1 MKLTGAEIIWEC
13 LQREGVDVVFGYPGG
28 AILPTYD
35 ALTKYPKIHHVLVRH
50 EQGATHMADGY
61 ARASGKVG
69 VAIATSGPGA
79 TNMVTGIATAMM
91 DSSPIVCI
99 TGQVGSKAIGTDA
112 FQETD
117 VTGVTLPITKHNYLV
132 TRAGDIARV
141 MREAFYIAK
150 SGRPGPVLVDVT
162 KDAQQ
167 STTEFDW
174 EAAAPRLPGYRPDL
188 TAPTEEYA
196 RALELINSA
205 KRPLILAGQGIIKSG
220 TTDQVLAL
228 AQSANIPIAV
238 TLLGLGGIPAS
249 SPLNLGMMGMHGEA
263 WVNSAIQQADLL
275 IALGMRF
282 DDRVTG
288 NLKTYALNAKKIH
301 VEIDPSEVNKNVPV
315 DVALVGDL
323 ADVLPEL
330 SAGVKAA
337 DRTEW
342 WSTIKTMKG
351 DSAVRDI
358 QALPDNGHLYAA
370 HVINDLWR
378 ATKDRETIVV
388 TDVGQHQMWEAQYYR
403 HETSRSLI
411 TSGGLGTMGF
421 ALPAAIGAKF
431 ACPEKDVWVVVGDGG
446 FQMTSCELATAE
458 QEGIK
463 VNVAIINNAFLGMVR
478 QWQEFFY
485 DKRYAATPM
494 TGPDFVKLA
503 EAYRLTGLRC
513 DTRGDVSSTVKKTLA
528 DKKTVVIDFVVEKE
542 DAVFPMVPAG
552 ADLDKMI
559 RRPKQDVMLETGD
572 DKEWEMP
579 SADSAAVS
587 ELALTGASTGTNGHA
602 QASVRKSA
610 PKNSAPAK
618 APNRSVPAKAA
629 KTRAKSAKPAQRR

>member
-13 LQREGVDVVFGYPGG
+13 LAQEGVSVVFGYPGG

-35 ALTKYPKIHHVLVRH
+35 AMTKYPKIHHVLVRH

-117 VTGVTLPITKHNYLV
+117 VTGVTLPVTKHNYLV
-132 TRAGDIARV
+132 TKPGDIARAI
-141 MREAFYIAK
+141 REAFYIAK
-150 SGRPGPVLVDVT
+150 SGRPGPVLVDIT

-167 STTEFDW
+167 MTAEFDW
-174 EAAAPRLPGYRPDL
+174 EGAAPRLPGYRPSHH
-188 TAPTEEYA
+188 APASEFT
-196 RALELINSA
+196 RAAELINSA
-205 KRPLILAGQGIIKSG
+205 KRPLILAGQGILKSG
-220 TTDQVLAL
+220 ATAEVLQL
-228 AQSANIPIAV
+228 AQTAGIPITT
-238 TLLGLGGIPAS
+238 TLLGIGVIPAS

-263 WVNSAIQQADLL
+263 WVNQAIQQADLL

-288 NLKTYALNAKKIH
+288 NLKTYALNAQKIH
-301 VEIDPSEVNKNVPV
+301 VDIDPSEINKNVSV
-315 DVALVGDL
+315 DVALIGDL
-323 ADVLPEL
+323 REVLGVIKPQIKKAERADWW
-330 SAGVKAA
+330 AA
-337 DRTEW
+337 INANR
-342 WSTIKTMKG
+342 G
-351 DSAVRDI
+351 DAAVRDI
-358 QALPDNGHLYAA
+358 QSLPDSGHLYAA

-378 ATKDRETIVV
+378 FTQKRDTIVV

-403 HETSRSLI
+403 HEKPRSLI

-431 ACPEKDVWVVVGDGG
+431 ACPEKDVWVVCGDGG
-446 FQMTSCELATAE
+446 FQMTSSELATAE

-503 EAYRLTGLRC
+503 EAYRLKGLRC
-513 DTRGDVSSTVKKTLA
+513 NKRGDVKSTVEQTLA
-528 DKKTVVIDFVVEKE
+528 AKGTVVIDFVVEKE
-542 DAVFPMVPAG
+542 DTVFPMVAAG
-552 ADLDKMI
+552 ADLDNMI
-559 RRPKQDVMLETGD
+559 RRPKQDVMLESGS
-572 DKEWEMP
+572 DKDWEMP
-579 SADSAAVS
+579 AASAAPV
-587 ELALTGASTGTNGHA
+587 GAKVAANGHA
-602 QASVRKSA
+602 KSSRKIAEALKKPKRAVA
-610 PKNSAPAK
+610 PK
-618 APNRSVPAKAA
+618 
-629 KTRAKSAKPAQRR
+629 RAKVRR